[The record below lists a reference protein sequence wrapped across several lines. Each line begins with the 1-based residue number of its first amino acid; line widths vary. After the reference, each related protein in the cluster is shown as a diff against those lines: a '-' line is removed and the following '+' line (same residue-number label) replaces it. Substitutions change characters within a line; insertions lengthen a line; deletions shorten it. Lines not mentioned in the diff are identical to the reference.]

1 MILLMIP
8 NRKEPHYP
16 TVKKLFAL
24 SRGIAR
30 KMLGFSLLKMSL
42 FIQSKKELQLHKK
55 ICVNNIFCLVVM
67 PSEDRKILDFN
78 QYWKFDETSSIIFA
92 DLESLIKE
100 VDSCK
105 RIPNDNLQKK
115 YLNIF
120 PVDIQCL
127 QYGHYL
133 HYTKQL

>member
-1 MILLMIP
+1 
-8 NRKEPHYP
+8 
-16 TVKKLFAL
+16 
-24 SRGIAR
+24 
-30 KMLGFSLLKMSL
+30 
-42 FIQSKKELQLHKK
+42 
-55 ICVNNIFCLVVM
+55 M

-133 HYTKQL
+133 HYRKQL